1 MTAAERFTLLWNDF
15 LEDDLDDAG
24 LAELDSLLAEPG
36 MLREA
41 VESYRIHRLLG
52 LLAAGRP
59 AGDTFIAETMARL
72 PATAD
77 RFVRGVMQKVGVAVA
92 APSAAPAKVRVGSRT
107 VPAAGLA
114 GVLAG
119 LLAVAG
125 AVAAIMCVPNLWR
138 AADAPA
144 ASTPLASITQTLFP
158 MVAYP
163 GSPPVVGQKLGP
175 GRFSL
180 QGGAVECTLRNGVV
194 ILLEGPCD
202 VELRDEQ
209 RALLHT
215 GSAVVRVP
223 KGMSGFRLD
232 TATTEVL
239 DLGTEFAVK
248 VGAGFLTDVQVFD
261 GAVIASSP
269 RSADGSW
276 FPKRLESGEAARFSS
291 RSADGP
297 ETIPFKEGRFI
308 RRIPAAPGREFHSL
322 YKSADQA
329 VERRRH
335 FGEPTV
341 EAIGVER
348 ARVTP
353 AIDGQLDDWPAEA
366 GFASSRDGTPACPDQ
381 AEGWMMYDAGHLYI
395 AARVRDPEP
404 MRNAIDPAVDGD
416 LGWRG
421 GGVQVRLSTDRSL
434 GWPVDAT
441 SASYFSS
448 RGLVSSTDEQPAAGN
463 PRLAHL
469 TLWYHA
475 ASQKPCLSIDYG
487 MHSVDRVLNPSG
499 FSGHFAPAPDRKG
512 YVLEYSI
519 PWKLLRCESDPP
531 QPGDSLATA
540 WQVHFSDAS
549 GLVWRDQLI
558 EVRNRSEPPRIY
570 LWERAA
576 TWGRA
581 EYR

>member
-1 MTAAERFTLLWNDF
+1 MTAAERFAELWTDF
-15 LEDDLDDAG
+15 LEGDLDDAG
-24 LAELDSLLAEPG
+24 RVELDTLLADPG
-36 MLREA
+36 LVREA
-41 VESYRIHRLLG
+41 VDSYRIHRLLG
-52 LLAAGRP
+52 LLAA
-59 AGDTFIAETMARL
+59 DTSAADAFVAETMVRL
-72 PATAD
+72 PAGGDGFTRDVMQRVGAAATTP
-77 RFVRGVMQKVGVAVA
+77 RAAPVRGLGGWL
-92 APSAAPAKVRVGSRT
+92 SAPAV
-107 VPAAGLA
+107 GLA
-114 GVLAG
+114 GMIVIAG
-119 LLAVAG
+119 IAAALAV
-125 AVAAIMCVPNLWR
+125 VAPR
-138 AADAPA
+138 KPADTVDPAPA
-144 ASTPLASITQTLFP
+144 ALASVTQTLFP

-163 GSPPVVGQKLGP
+163 GEPPVVGQKLGP
-175 GRFSL
+175 GRLAL

-381 AEGWMMYDAGHLYI
+381 AEGWMMYDADHLYI

-404 MRNAIDPAVDGD
+404 MKSGIDPEIDGD

-421 GGVQVRLSTDRSL
+421 GGVQLRLSTDRRL
-434 GWPVDAT
+434 GWPVDA
-441 SASYFSS
+441 SSVAYFSL
-448 RGLVSSTDEQPAAGN
+448 RGLVPESDELPAAEN

-475 ASQKPCLSIDYG
+475 ASDTPCLSIDYG
-487 MHSVDRVLNPSG
+487 MRPVERLVNPRG
-499 FSGHFAPAPDRKG
+499 YRGHFTLAPDGRG
-512 YVLEYSI
+512 YTVEYAI
-519 PWKLLRCESDPP
+519 PWRLLRCEGDPP
-531 QPGDSLATA
+531 QPGDALAAA

-558 EVRNRSEPPRIY
+558 EVRSRGEPPRIY

-581 EYR
+581 EYK